1 MSTNPQRVVALK
13 AENFKRLT
21 AIDLEFDSHVITLS
35 GRNEQG
41 KSSVLDAIWWALAG
55 GAAAKKIT
63 NPIRNGETKASVQV
77 TLDDFVITR
86 TASVD
91 KKTTSVQVTSR
102 DGSQKFSSPQKLLDA
117 LIGKLSFD
125 PLEFSRMS
133 DKDQRAALLGAV
145 DIGIDLDAW
154 DAERNQAFTERT
166 DVNRSV
172 KNLQAQVD
180 GIVIPEGTPEPV
192 DTAALIAELNTAQNA
207 SHNLRVAMTAV
218 DGWVSKI
225 ERLNRELEEAQAEKY
240 TAEGQL
246 LAAEQAHEKCRPVEA
261 IQADISGAS
270 EANKAGD
277 MIREKERLS
286 KMLAD
291 ATAEAT
297 ALTDKITA
305 MDKNK
310 ADLLATAEMPIEG
323 LGIDES
329 GVTYQGQ
336 PLSQASGAGIT
347 KVSMAMAI
355 ALNPDLRLAYI
366 RDGSLLDS
374 ENMAIVQ
381 EMAEANDFMVM
392 IEVVD
397 ETGAVGIVIEDGAV
411 STSHGGGDPE
421 W

>member
-1 MSTNPQRVVALK
+1 MSNTPQRVVALK

-21 AIDLEFDSHVITLS
+21 AVDLEFDSHVVTLS

-145 DIGIDLDAW
+145 DLGIDLDEW

-192 DTAALIAELNTAQNA
+192 DTAALIAELNAAQNA
-207 SHNLRVAMTAV
+207 AHDVQVAKTAV
-218 DGWVSKI
+218 DGWAGKI
-225 ERLNRELEEAQAEKY
+225 ERLEREMEEANAEKSN
-240 TAEGQL
+240 AENQL
-246 LAAEQAHEKCRPVEA
+246 LTAGGAFKKCRPVDD
-261 IQADISGAS
+261 IQEDISGAS
-270 EANKAGD
+270 EANKAGE
-277 MIREKERLS
+277 MIRERERLS
-286 KMLAD
+286 KMLTEATSEAD
-291 ATAEAT
+291 A
-297 ALTDKITA
+297 LTEKIKA
-305 MDKNK
+305 MDMNK
-310 ADLLATAEMPIEG
+310 ADLLAGAEMPIEG
-323 LGIDES
+323 LGVDET

-336 PLSQASGAGIT
+336 PLSQASGAGTT

-381 EMAEANDFMVM
+381 DMAESNDFMVM

-397 ETGAVGIVIEDGAV
+397 ETGAVGIVIEDGSVA
-411 STSHGGGDPE
+411 STGSDPE